1 MVQDGYQSILNLRSV
16 LQLISKRHP
25 HILTCSRDTD
35 GASSYNSVFVALFT
49 LQLGRGGDSG
59 TIKVVQHG
67 HNEGGHGNDICD
79 TAGKLE
85 LSHTFS
91 ASFQAI

>member
-1 MVQDGYQSILNLRSV
+1 MVQDGYQSILNLRTV

-25 HILTCSRDTD
+25 QILTCCRDTD
-35 GASSYNSVFVALFT
+35 GASSYASVFVALFT
-49 LQLGRGGDSG
+49 LLLGRGGESG

-79 TAGKLE
+79 TAGMRA
-85 LSHTFS
+85 LSL
-91 ASFQAI
+91 